1 MKRFAALVLLGCVA
15 LLGGA
20 TSSVAAAPVLDV
32 SVEAR
37 FGDAPLR
44 FDATAHE
51 IASGQRIS
59 VTRLDLLLSDVALRG
74 TDGRWSA
81 SSNRVAFISGREGRT
96 RFELTG
102 ISVGSYDRIRFN
114 VGVPAQ
120 ENHANPG
127 ALAAEDPLN
136 PNVNGL
142 HWSWQ
147 GGYVFLAL
155 EGNWPKPDGQPG
167 GYSYH
172 LASDRMLTTIE
183 LPLDLALAGER
194 EAILTLQVDRL
205 FSAPNRI
212 TLSDD
217 TASTHSRS
225 GDALADQLRENVLS
239 AFAVSAIR
247 KSATTENQARPATRP
262 LLVAASATPY
272 RLTIPSYVP
281 VPSLPRDNP
290 LTDEGVALGRLLFN
304 DTRLSIN
311 GRQSCASCHL
321 AERAFTEDQAVSV
334 GAEGA
339 PGTRNAMPLLNLAW
353 KSSFFWDGR
362 TASLREQVLQPI
374 ENPVEMHESLSNV
387 VAKLQSS
394 RIGDRASGI
403 RHQASDGSYPARF
416 AATFGSPEITA
427 DRIARA
433 LEQFLLVQTSFDSK
447 FDRVQRGEVQ
457 LTATEQRG
465 FELFHTEY
473 DPRRGQFGADCFHCH
488 GGALFQSQSFA
499 NNGLDEVAADSG
511 RFQATARDGDK
522 GKFSAPSLRNVAL
535 TAPYMHDGRF
545 STLEEVVEHYRTG
558 VKPSATLD
566 PNLAKHPLGGV
577 PLSDDDKT
585 ALVAFLKTLTDARF
599 QPRGESDIAV
609 SSR

>member
-1 MKRFAALVLLGCVA
+1 MNRLVHAMALCWTAWFAGSENVLSA
-15 LLGGA
+15 P
-20 TSSVAAAPVLDV
+20 PVLDV
-32 SVEAR
+32 SVEMR
-37 FGDAPLR
+37 FEGEPLQ
-44 FDATAHE
+44 FDATTNVA
-51 IASGQRIS
+51 AAGQRIS
-59 VTRLDLLLSDVALRG
+59 ITRLDLLLSDVELRG
-74 TDGRWSA
+74 TGGQWSA
-81 SSNRVAFISGREGRT
+81 SANRVAFISGREGRT

-102 ISVGSYDRIRFN
+102 VQAGSYDRIRFN

-127 ALAAEDPLN
+127 TLPAEDPLN
-136 PNVNGL
+136 PNENGL

-155 EGNWPKPDGQPG
+155 EGNWKKADGQLG

-172 LASDRMLTTIE
+172 LATDRMIMPIE
-183 LPLDLALAGER
+183 LPLDLDLAGDR
-194 EAILTLQVDRL
+194 EVILTLQVNRL

-239 AFAVSAIR
+239 SFAVSAIR
-247 KSATTENQARPATRP
+247 KPSNTEKKANPATSP
-262 LLVAASATPY
+262 VLFAATATPY
-272 RLTIPSYVP
+272 RLTIPSNVP
-281 VPSLPRDNP
+281 VPALPHDNP
-290 LTDEGVALGRLLFN
+290 LTDEGVALGLLLFH

-311 GRQSCASCHL
+311 GRQSCASCHH
-321 AERAFTEDQAVSV
+321 ADRAFAEGQAVSV
-334 GAEGA
+334 GAEGVQ
-339 PGTRNAMPLLNLAW
+339 GTRNAMPLLNLAW
-353 KSSFFWDGR
+353 KASFFWDGR
-362 TASLREQVLQPI
+362 AASLREQVLQPVS
-374 ENPVEMHESLSNV
+374 NPIEMHESLSNV
-387 VAKLQSS
+387 VAKLQASATGNS
-394 RIGDRASGI
+394 KSGI
-403 RHQASDGSYPARF
+403 SYPARF
-416 AATFGSPEITA
+416 AAAFGSPDINA

-447 FDRVQRGEVQ
+447 FDRVQRGETT

-465 FELFHTEY
+465 FELFHAEY

-488 GGALFQSQSFA
+488 GGALFQNQSFA

-511 RFQATARDGDK
+511 RLQATGRDGDK
-522 GKFSAPSLRNVAL
+522 GKFSVPSLRNVAL

-545 STLEEVVEHYRTG
+545 KTLEEVVEHYRTG

-577 PLSDDDKT
+577 PLSDADKA
-585 ALVAFLKTLTDARF
+585 ALIAFLKTLTDERL
-599 QPRGESDIAV
+599 QPQGGSDVAA
-609 SSR
+609 SPR